1 LLYYTINLLI
11 RYSAYIDDY
20 TDMSEYENMR
30 TADIIVDALLDWNVD
45 TIFGLPGDGIN
56 GFMEALRT
64 KQDKIRFI
72 LVRHEESAAFMACAY
87 SKYTGKLGACV
98 ATSGPGAIHL
108 LNGLYDAKMDST
120 PVIAITGS
128 TYSDLMGSSYQQ
140 DVNLSQLFSDVSVYN
155 NMITAPEQAEMAVD
169 IACRTA
175 FAQRG
180 VSHLT
185 IPIDVQEKKLQGK
198 YSRHKVPGHTS
209 DTFVAAGDVLPDRL
223 LLEKAAEAINSGN
236 KVVILVG
243 QGALNAGQEV
253 ISLAERIGA
262 PVVKALLGKAVIP
275 DNHPNSIGGI
285 GMLGTEP
292 AMDAMN
298 EADTLLMIGTS
309 FPYIEYLP
317 TPGQARG
324 IQIDIKAERIGLRY
338 PVEVGLVGDSK
349 RVLSALL
356 PLLGDRRTNDNDD
369 NDDDSNNNDSNH
381 QEQYRQKEEED
392 QKNEFLRS
400 KQQSMKEW
408 TELLDRQIKLADRK
422 KPIKPQVIASA
433 LSEELQDN
441 AIISVDS
448 GTNTIWGARFLNIR
462 RGMKFSLSGTLASM
476 ACGLPYAIAAQL
488 AYPDRQ
494 CVAFVGDGGFAMLMG
509 EFATA
514 VQYNL
519 PIKVVILKN
528 NTLGMIRWEQMAFLG
543 NPEFGVEFSPIDF
556 AKIAEACGGIGYT
569 IKEYDDIKPIMK
581 KAMSDN
587 TTRKPTIIEAYVDP
601 FEPPM
606 PPKIEAEFVQNM
618 AESFAKGQ
626 PYAKRIGLTLYRNKM
641 RNSKI
646 QTLQNKLGEKINNLI
661 SDGRE

>member
-1 LLYYTINLLI
+1 
-11 RYSAYIDDY
+11 
-20 TDMSEYENMR
+20 MSEYENMR
-30 TADIIVDALLDWNVD
+30 TADIIAEALLDWNVD
-45 TIFGLPGDGIN
+45 IIFGLPGDGIN

-64 KQDKIRFI
+64 RQDKIKFI

-87 SKYTGKLGACV
+87 AKYTGKLGACV

-108 LNGLYDAKMDST
+108 LNGLYDAKLDNT

-140 DVNLSQLFSDVSVYN
+140 DVNLLQLFSDVSVYN
-155 NMITAPEQAEMAVD
+155 NIITAPEQAEMAVD

-185 IPIDVQEKKLQGK
+185 IPIDVQERKLEGK

-209 DTFVAAGDVLPDRL
+209 DTFVAAGGALPDRY
-223 LLEKAAEAINSGN
+223 LLEHAADVLNSGN
-236 KVVILVG
+236 KIVILVG

-253 ISLAERIGA
+253 ISVAERIGA

-275 DNHPNSIGGI
+275 DNHPYSIGGI

-292 AMDAMN
+292 ATDAMS

-317 TPGQARG
+317 KPGQARG
-324 IQIDIKAERIGLRY
+324 IQIDIKAEKIGLRY
-338 PVEVGLVGDSK
+338 PVEVGLTGDSK
-349 RVLSALL
+349 KVLSALL
-356 PLLGDRRTNDNDD
+356 PLLRDRRTNGNS
-369 NDDDSNNNDSNH
+369 SNNHSSSH
-381 QEQYRQKEEED
+381 QQYQGEEE
-392 QKNEFLRS
+392 QQEFLRS
-400 KQQSMKEW
+400 KQQSMKRW
-408 TELLDRQIKLADRK
+408 IELLDRQSSKQTDEK
-422 KPIKPQVIASA
+422 KAIKPQAIARA
-433 LSEELQDN
+433 VSEQLQDN

-448 GTNTIWGARFLNIR
+448 GTNTIWAARFLNIR
-462 RGMKFSLSGTLASM
+462 KGMKFSVSGTLASM

-488 AYPDRQ
+488 AYPERQ
-494 CVAFVGDGGFAMLMG
+494 CVAFVGDGGFAMLMS

-519 PIKVVILKN
+519 PIKVIILKN

-569 IKEYDDIKPIMK
+569 IKESDEIEPIMK
-581 KAMSDN
+581 KAMSDK
-587 TTRKPTIIEAYVDP
+587 TTRKPTVIEAYVDP
-601 FEPPM
+601 FEPPT
-606 PPKIEAEFVQNM
+606 PPKIEPEFVQNM

-626 PYAKRIGLTLYRNKM
+626 PYAKRIGLTLYRNQM
-641 RNSKI
+641 NSTIKTI
-646 QTLQNKLGEKINNLI
+646 QNKLGEKINNLI
-661 SDGRE
+661 PDDNK

>member
-1 LLYYTINLLI
+1 
-11 RYSAYIDDY
+11 
-20 TDMSEYENMR
+20 MSEYENMR
-30 TADIIVDALLDWNVD
+30 TADIIAEALLDWNVD
-45 TIFGLPGDGIN
+45 IIFGLPGDGIN

-64 KQDKIRFI
+64 RQDKIRFI

-87 SKYTGKLGACV
+87 AKYTGKLGACV

-108 LNGLYDAKMDST
+108 LNGLYDAKLDNT

-140 DVNLSQLFSDVSVYN
+140 DVNLLQLFSDVSVYN
-155 NMITAPEQAEMAVD
+155 NIVTAPEQAEMAVD

-185 IPIDVQEKKLQGK
+185 IPIDVQERKLEGK

-209 DTFVAAGDVLPDRL
+209 DTFVAAGGALPDRY
-223 LLEKAAEAINSGN
+223 LLEHAADVLNSGN
-236 KVVILVG
+236 KIVILVG

-253 ISLAERIGA
+253 ISVAERIGA

-275 DNHPNSIGGI
+275 DNHPYSIGGI

-292 AMDAMN
+292 STDAMS

-317 TPGQARG
+317 KPGQARG
-324 IQIDIKAERIGLRY
+324 IQIDIKAEKIGLRY
-338 PVEVGLVGDSK
+338 PVEVGLTGDSK
-349 RVLSALL
+349 KVLSALL
-356 PLLGDRRTNDNDD
+356 PLLRDRRTNGNS
-369 NDDDSNNNDSNH
+369 SNNYSSSH
-381 QEQYRQKEEED
+381 QQYQGEEEED
-392 QKNEFLRS
+392 QEFLRS
-400 KQQSMKEW
+400 KQQSMKRW
-408 TELLDRQIKLADRK
+408 IELLDRQSSKQTDEK
-422 KPIKPQVIASA
+422 KAIKPQAIASA
-433 LSEELQDN
+433 VSEQLQDN

-448 GTNTIWGARFLNIR
+448 GTNTIWAARFLNIR
-462 RGMKFSLSGTLASM
+462 KGMKFSVSGTLASM

-488 AYPDRQ
+488 AYPERQ
-494 CVAFVGDGGFAMLMG
+494 CVAFVGDGGFAMLMS

-519 PIKVVILKN
+519 PIKVIILKN

-569 IKEYDDIKPIMK
+569 IKEPDEIEPIMK
-581 KAMSDN
+581 KAMNDK
-587 TTRKPTIIEAYVDP
+587 TTRKPTVIEAYVDP
-601 FEPPM
+601 FEPPT
-606 PPKIEAEFVQNM
+606 PPKIEPEFVQNM

-626 PYAKRIGLTLYRNKM
+626 PYAKRIGLTLYRNQM
-641 RNSKI
+641 NSTIKTI
-646 QTLQNKLGEKINNLI
+646 QNKLGEKINNLV
-661 SDGRE
+661 SDDNK

>member
-1 LLYYTINLLI
+1 
-11 RYSAYIDDY
+11 
-20 TDMSEYENMR
+20 MR
-30 TADIIVDALLDWNVD
+30 TADIIAEALLDWNVD
-45 TIFGLPGDGIN
+45 IIFGLPGDGIN

-64 KQDKIRFI
+64 RQDKIRFI

-87 SKYTGKLGACV
+87 AKYTGKLGACV

-108 LNGLYDAKMDST
+108 LNGLYDAKLDNT

-140 DVNLSQLFSDVSVYN
+140 DVNLLQLFSDVSVYN
-155 NMITAPEQAEMAVD
+155 NIITAPEQAEMAVD

-185 IPIDVQEKKLQGK
+185 IPIDVQERKLLGK
-198 YSRHKVPGHTS
+198 YSQHKVPGHTS
-209 DTFVAAGDVLPDRL
+209 DTFVAAGNALPDRH
-223 LLEKAAEAINSGN
+223 LLEHAAEVINSGN
-236 KVVILVG
+236 KIVILVG

-253 ISLAERIGA
+253 ISVAEKIEA

-292 AMDAMN
+292 ATDAMS

-317 TPGQARG
+317 KPGQARG

-338 PVEVGLVGDSK
+338 PIEVGLIGDSK
-349 RVLSALL
+349 KILSALL
-356 PLLGDRRTNDNDD
+356 TLLRDRRTDG
-369 NDDDSNNNDSNH
+369 SNNSSH
-381 QEQYRQKEEED
+381 QQYRKEEEQQQ
-392 QKNEFLRS
+392 QKFLRS

-408 TELLDRQIKLADRK
+408 IELLDRQSKQQADKK
-422 KPIKPQVIASA
+422 KPIKPQAIASA
-433 LSEELQDN
+433 VSKELHDN

-448 GTNTIWGARFLNIR
+448 GTNTIWAARFLNIR
-462 RGMKFSLSGTLASM
+462 EGMKFSVSGTLASM

-488 AYPDRQ
+488 AYPERQ
-494 CVAFVGDGGFAMLMG
+494 CIAFVGDGGFAMLMG

-519 PIKVVILKN
+519 PIKVIILKN

-569 IKEYDDIKPIMK
+569 IKEPDDIEPIMK

-587 TTRKPTIIEAYVDP
+587 TTRKPTIIEAHVDP

-606 PPKIEAEFVQNM
+606 PPKIEPEFVQNM

-626 PYAKRIGLTLYRNKM
+626 PYAKRIGLTLYRNRM
-641 RNSKI
+641 NSTMKTI
-646 QTLQNKLGEKINNLI
+646 QNKLGEKINNFI
-661 SDGRE
+661 SDDNK

>member
-1 LLYYTINLLI
+1 MTFLSDIVH
-11 RYSAYIDDY
+11 YIDGCR
-20 TDMSEYENMR
+20 DMSEYENMR
-30 TADIIVDALLDWNVD
+30 TADIIADALLDWNVD

-64 KQDKIRFI
+64 RQDKIRFI

-87 SKYTGKLGACV
+87 AKYTGKIGACV

-108 LNGLYDAKMDST
+108 LNGLYDAKMDNT

-140 DVNLSQLFSDVSVYN
+140 DVNLLQLFSDVSVYN
-155 NMITAPEQAEMAVD
+155 NIITTPEQAEMAVD

-198 YSRHKVPGHTS
+198 YSQHKVPGHTS
-209 DTFVAAGDVLPDRL
+209 DIFVAAGDVLPDRRI
-223 LLEKAAEAINSGN
+223 LEKAAEIINSGN
-236 KVVILVG
+236 KIVILVG

-253 ISLAERIGA
+253 ISIAERIGA

-292 AMDAMN
+292 AMDAMS
-298 EADTLLMIGTS
+298 ETDTLLMIGTS

-317 TPGQARG
+317 RPGQARG
-324 IQIDIKAERIGLRY
+324 VQIDIKAERIGLRY
-338 PVEVGLVGDSK
+338 PVEVGLIGDSK

-356 PLLGDRRTNDNDD
+356 PLLRDRTTNGSSDI
-369 NDDDSNNNDSNH
+369 NH
-381 QEQYRQKEEED
+381 HQQYRQEEE
-392 QKNEFLRS
+392 QEQQEFLRS

-408 TELLDRQIKLADRK
+408 NELLDRQIKQADKK
-422 KPIKPQVIASA
+422 KPIKPQAIASA
-433 LSEELQDN
+433 VSEELQDN

-462 RGMKFSLSGTLASM
+462 KGMKFSVSGTLASM

-494 CVAFVGDGGFAMLMG
+494 CVAFVGDGGFAMLMS

-569 IKEYDDIKPIMK
+569 IKDYDDIKPIME

-606 PPKIEAEFVQNM
+606 PPKIEPEFMQNM

-626 PYAKRIGLTLYRNKM
+626 PYAKRIGLTLYRNRM
-641 RNSKI
+641 MNSKI
-646 QTLQNKLGEKINNLI
+646 KTLQNKLGEKINNLI
-661 SDGRE
+661 SDGGE

>member
-1 LLYYTINLLI
+1 
-11 RYSAYIDDY
+11 
-20 TDMSEYENMR
+20 MSEYENMR
-30 TADIIVDALLDWNVD
+30 TADIIAEALLDWNVD
-45 TIFGLPGDGIN
+45 IIFGLPGDGIN

-64 KQDKIRFI
+64 RQDKIKFI

-87 SKYTGKLGACV
+87 AKYTGKLGACV

-108 LNGLYDAKMDST
+108 LNGLYDAKLDNT

-140 DVNLSQLFSDVSVYN
+140 DVNLLQLFSDVSVYN
-155 NMITAPEQAEMAVD
+155 NIITAPEQAEMAVD

-185 IPIDVQEKKLQGK
+185 IPIDVQERKLEGK

-209 DTFVAAGDVLPDRL
+209 DTFVAAGGALPDRY
-223 LLEKAAEAINSGN
+223 LLEHAADVLNSGN
-236 KVVILVG
+236 KIVILVG

-253 ISLAERIGA
+253 ISVAERIGA

-275 DNHPNSIGGI
+275 DNHPYSIGGI

-292 AMDAMN
+292 ATDAMS

-317 TPGQARG
+317 KPGQARG
-324 IQIDIKAERIGLRY
+324 IQIDIKAEKIGLRY
-338 PVEVGLVGDSK
+338 PVEVGLTGDSK
-349 RVLSALL
+349 KVLSALL
-356 PLLGDRRTNDNDD
+356 PLLRDRRTNGNI
-369 NDDDSNNNDSNH
+369 NH
-381 QEQYRQKEEED
+381 SSSHQQYRGEEEEQ
-392 QKNEFLRS
+392 QKFLRS
-400 KQQSMKEW
+400 KQQSMKRW
-408 TELLDRQIKLADRK
+408 IELLDRQSSKQTDEK
-422 KPIKPQVIASA
+422 KAIKPQAIASA
-433 LSEELQDN
+433 VSEQLQDN

-448 GTNTIWGARFLNIR
+448 GTNTIWAARFLNIR
-462 RGMKFSLSGTLASM
+462 KGMKFSVSGTLASM

-488 AYPDRQ
+488 AYPERQ
-494 CVAFVGDGGFAMLMG
+494 CVAFVGDGGFAMLMS

-519 PIKVVILKN
+519 PIKVIILKN

-569 IKEYDDIKPIMK
+569 IKESDEIEPIMK
-581 KAMSDN
+581 KAMSDK
-587 TTRKPTIIEAYVDP
+587 TTRKPTVIEAYVDP
-601 FEPPM
+601 FEPPT
-606 PPKIEAEFVQNM
+606 PPKIEPEFVQNM

-626 PYAKRIGLTLYRNKM
+626 PYAKRIGLTLYRNQM
-641 RNSKI
+641 NSTIKTI
-646 QTLQNKLGEKINNLI
+646 QNKLGEKINNLI
-661 SDGRE
+661 SDDNK

>member
-1 LLYYTINLLI
+1 
-11 RYSAYIDDY
+11 
-20 TDMSEYENMR
+20 MR
-30 TADIIVDALLDWNVD
+30 TADIIAEALLDWNVD
-45 TIFGLPGDGIN
+45 IIFGLPGDGIN

-64 KQDKIRFI
+64 RQDKIRFI

-87 SKYTGKLGACV
+87 AKYTGKLGACV

-108 LNGLYDAKMDST
+108 LNGLYDAKLDNT

-140 DVNLSQLFSDVSVYN
+140 DVNLLQLFSDVSVYN
-155 NMITAPEQAEMAVD
+155 NIITTPEQAEMAVD

-185 IPIDVQEKKLQGK
+185 IPIDIQERKLQGK

-209 DTFVAAGDVLPDRL
+209 DAFVAAGNVLPDRQ
-223 LLEKAAEAINSGN
+223 LLEHAADIINSGN
-236 KVVILVG
+236 RIVILVG

-253 ISLAERIGA
+253 ISVAEKIEG

-292 AMDAMN
+292 ATDAMS

-317 TPGQARG
+317 KPGQARG
-324 IQIDIKAERIGLRY
+324 VQIDIKAERIGLRY

-349 RVLSALL
+349 RVLSALF
-356 PLLGDRRTNDNDD
+356 PLLRDRRTNGG
-369 NDDDSNNNDSNH
+369 SNNNNSH
-381 QEQYRQKEEED
+381 QQYRKEEEEEE
-392 QKNEFLRS
+392 QYKFLRS

-408 TELLDRQIKLADRK
+408 IELLDRQSKQVDKK
-422 KPIKPQVIASA
+422 KPIKPQTIASA
-433 LSEELQDN
+433 VSEELQDN

-448 GTNTIWGARFLNIR
+448 GTNTIWAARFLNIR
-462 RGMKFSLSGTLASM
+462 EGMKFSVSGTLASM

-488 AYPDRQ
+488 AYPERQ
-494 CVAFVGDGGFAMLMG
+494 CIAFVGDGGFAMLMS

-514 VQYNL
+514 VQHNL
-519 PIKVVILKN
+519 PIKVIILKN

-569 IKEYDDIKPIMK
+569 IKEPDDVKPIMK

-606 PPKIEAEFVQNM
+606 PPKIEPEFVQNM

-626 PYAKRIGLTLYRNKM
+626 PYAKRIGLTLYRNRM
-641 RNSKI
+641 NSTMKTI
-646 QTLQNKLGEKINNLI
+646 QKKLDEKINNLI
-661 SDGRE
+661 SDDNK